1 MSEGEW
7 SIEITPTLL
16 FRFSALTY
24 NGHRIHYDRDYARDI
39 EGYPGLVTHGPL
51 QALAMAE
58 AARARGVTATA
69 FAYRLVAPLFE
80 HQGLVADR
88 RQLARDLSGR
98 QTARPRS
105 RPMTRP
111 PRAPRPGARALRRAS
126 PTSTGGASTRRANTR
141 RSSSTRSPSRGL
153 LAALIPTEYGGLGL
167 GLTEASVIMEEIN
180 RSGGHSAACHA
191 QMYTMGAVLRHGSD
205 AQKRAYLPGIAS
217 GELRLQAFSITED
230 AGRLGH
236 DADRHDRTPRG
247 RRVRHRRPQELDQP
261 DRAVRP
267 AAPARAHR
275 TPEARANG
283 LSLFLI
289 DLRARARG
297 ALEITPVRTMFN
309 YATNQVRYRGLRVPA
324 DSLIGEEG
332 QGFRYV
338 IDGWN
343 AERILLAAEAI
354 GDGYW
359 FTERATAYA
368 NTREVFG
375 RPIGANQGV
384 QFPIAHA
391 YMQVRAAD
399 LMRYEAARRFDAGEP
414 CGAEANMAKLLSS
427 EASWAAANA
436 CLDTHGG
443 YGFVDA
449 YDVERKFRET
459 RLYKVAPVNN
469 NLVTSFVAT
478 KVLGLPRSY

>member
-1 MSEGEW
+1 VHDQPCPE
-7 SIEITPTLL
+7 LRAQVRAL
-16 FRFSALTY
+16 CARFDGAYWRRLDQAREYPQAFVDALT
-24 NGHRIHYDRDYARDI
+24 
-39 EGYPGLVTHGPL
+39 
-51 QALAMAE
+51 E
-58 AARARGVTATA
+58 A
-69 FAYRLVAPLFE
+69 
-80 HQGLVADR
+80 
-88 RQLARDLSGR
+88 
-98 QTARPRS
+98 
-105 RPMTRP
+105 
-111 PRAPRPGARALRRAS
+111 
-126 PTSTGGASTRRANTR
+126 
-141 RSSSTRSPSRGL
+141 GL
-153 LAALIPTEYGGLGL
+153 LGALIPTEYGGLGL

-191 QMYTMGAVLRHGSD
+191 QMYTMGALLRHGSE
-205 AQKRAYLPGIAS
+205 AQKRAYLPGIADGS
-217 GELRLQAFSITED
+217 LRLQAFSITEHD
-230 AGRLGH
+230 AGSN
-236 DADRHDRTPRG
+236 TPAISTTARRDGDWYVIDGDKNWTSRIEQSDLVLLLARG
-247 RRVRHRRPQELDQP
+247 TD
-261 DRAVRP
+261 
-267 AAPARAHR
+267 
-275 TPEARANG
+275 G
-283 LSLFLI
+283 LNLLLI
-289 DLRARARG
+289 DLRDQPQG

-309 YATNQVRYRGLRVPA
+309 YATNQVRYRGLRAPA
-324 DSLIGEEG
+324 SALIGEEG
-332 QGFRYV
+332 EGFRYV

-368 NTREVFG
+368 NEREVFG

-443 YGFVDA
+443 YGFVDE